1 VAGHRYKIIASRRL
15 LIIAAFCNK
24 ICHKRTHAV
33 QQLGSLLH
41 QVVRDAEVRRF
52 SALENTLSLSQL
64 RQLCGELAMDFT
76 ARISGKDVPE

>member
-1 VAGHRYKIIASRRL
+1 MSAL
-15 LIIAAFCNK
+15 
-24 ICHKRTHAV
+24 CHKRTHAV

-52 SALENTLSLSQL
+52 SALENTLSLSRLTNDVKL